1 LAQVDSA
8 TLLNLTADLFP
19 TPATTQADLL
29 DLRKTLAA
37 AFLGGQSPDDAG
49 LRKFVGEPAGGAA
62 EAIQEIGD
70 NPPPASTNRVIHRTT
85 GVPPAVALSGG
96 PSWQFGQVPARTIGP
111 FQDRGGRLHWF
122 DVFTTVAFFRVFAF
136 GEADPI
142 ALLPAGTAPVPA
154 GFVVLGGTVWLRA
167 RYLSAAAPATAWAGL
182 HIDSGTAKV
191 SGPGQAAPG
200 AILLRVGA
208 GLQLSVAL
216 STGGLAGFPANAT
229 FSISGNGIRPSGF
242 GPGSVAAFGATVPFS
257 PADGAPVY
265 VPDIRAILAP
275 LTSGVANFEP
285 TEAPLSGSAPIH
297 TIAWALPV
305 TDAPFASLAEA
316 EGPGSIALVLEPG
329 LEAAMADGNVSLNR
343 ATILISPQRVAAQAL
358 AAQTALTARNLDAWF
373 EEQSEHRSSFELRY
387 PSVIRFWYVRLAD
400 GAEAFVAN
408 CELTLHIE
416 RPLRASGDR
425 LESRIPVTQIL
436 EQDTAGTRLTL
447 TASQAADPTRRYALA
462 LSNALLTVA
471 EANAVELFGSLA
483 TPTEMVS
490 GSLAVGLPL
499 FLITPTLPDPY
510 TANFDPRAN
519 NQPSGDVRI
528 TVSVIWT
535 EPFAVEFD
543 IRLDP
548 PPATMPALASVL
560 PAPVTF
566 RALDALT
573 VRYKDNLPQQP
584 DRGLCLLDVSSNAA
598 QFGIA
603 LGFGDQIGGGLV
615 IQNQV
620 LNVGGS
626 NATVYL
632 LPQFQWE
639 PFYNRFNPKVPG
651 DAEGWRYFPNDG
663 GPTQA
668 AADIVD
674 LVPVRPLQVLDATV
688 NVYARRHGS
697 TNVLFTLPFG
707 LRAVALLN
715 PLDGQF
721 QTLPQLSIAAPR
733 FDGFHGAPQLSIAA
747 GTLADGQTWIAGQ
760 AQQVDN
766 LFPSP
771 PPNTLGAYVGG
782 GFNTAFLNG
791 VPLERIG
798 LSGYGANVFSR
809 WYLAKSADI
818 GITQAAMDGW
828 NGRTAH
834 ECIMFTSCL
843 IPCFARMVRTITLDR
858 RGGGTVVRYDSG
870 WVPTTPGLYDY
881 PGRTFHKC
889 ATSGIYNLREVR
901 DTDYVVTLSN
911 GVQLQAVY
919 YDGDIAMENPVS
931 GADAAGRVT
940 ARRHLGFIQLL
951 TIPPNPPAGPITADV
966 IDAVHLAELFSRV
979 GPLGGPVDCAIRI
992 GNSQHE
998 MKVTSIFA
1006 TNASANQ
1013 FSVGPFGSP
1022 VLRGPGAWGVV
1033 HMDNGSGAVEP
1044 VDAARGVPLVRA
1056 INGPYRWADP
1066 ADLFQNNPSS
1076 DYGFLFSSGPQR
1088 VLFRRPKIEPASAQ
1102 ISSTVPP
1109 LLADP
1114 YSLLKTTGLFP
1125 PPVQA
1130 IPFDQAG
1137 WGLDIASGALH
1148 LLPAPFTVKTVGQG
1162 FNLLKTAEW
1171 ASDLGYRD
1179 ADGNVT
1185 QFVIDSAAG
1194 WTIDSSGIRQALTF
1208 PLLGEVMKIVHTIH
1222 APVGSGES
1230 FPNPQF
1236 VFSPALDAV
1245 TDVLRMLREWA
1256 PDLPQPLTVNASFSG
1271 STFRLSAVADFQ
1283 IQDSDG
1289 NAIDCGMGKLKGDLK
1304 LGAEVSVDIAT
1315 RVPNGAIFFEVTGSW
1330 QQEIF
1335 PLIYGGGLMRF
1346 SVRGENSGK
1355 ATLELDACVTGSIGG
1370 DLIPGLVSLE
1380 ATVKYGYFLFTNP
1393 LLPGFMA
1400 GVEGRAKLVSGLLGF
1415 KLTVEGR
1422 IGITRT
1428 THDLADLKHICNL
1441 HGEILVAGTVTA
1453 VWLVDE
1459 RKSFRTQFDVN
1470 VDWKMLLLAAEAGL
1484 LPVP

>member
-1 LAQVDSA
+1 VAQGDAA
-8 TLLNLTADLFP
+8 TLLNLTGDLFP
-19 TPATTQADLL
+19 TPATTPADLL
-29 DLRKTLAA
+29 DVRKTLTAA
-37 AFLGGQSPDDAG
+37 LLGGQSPIDVA
-49 LRKFVGEPAGGAA
+49 LRPFVGEPAGGAE
-62 EAIQEIGD
+62 EAIQEIVD
-70 NPPPASTNRVIHRTT
+70 NPPPASTNRVLHRTT
-85 GVPPAVALSGG
+85 AIPPAVALSGG
-96 PSWQFGQVPARTIGP
+96 PAWQFGQVPARTIGP
-111 FQDRGGRLHWF
+111 FQDRGGRPHWF
-122 DVFTTVAFFRVFAF
+122 DVFTPSAFFRVYAL

-142 ALLPAGTAPVPA
+142 ALLPAGTAAGPA
-154 GFVVLGGTVWLRA
+154 GFILPGGTVWLRA
-167 RYLSAAAPATAWAGL
+167 RYLSAAARASAWAGL
-182 HIDSGTAKV
+182 HIDNGTAKA
-191 SGPGQAAPG
+191 SGPGQATPG
-200 AILLRVGA
+200 AILLRIGA
-208 GLQLSVAL
+208 GLQLSLTL
-216 STGGLAGFPANAT
+216 STGGLPSFPANAT
-229 FSISGNGIRPSGF
+229 FSVSGNGIRPGGF
-242 GPGSVAAFGATVPFS
+242 GPGSVTAFGATVPFS
-257 PADGAPVY
+257 PAAGAPDY
-265 VPDIRAILAP
+265 VPEIRAILAP
-275 LTSGVANFEP
+275 LTSGVADFEP
-285 TEAPLSGSAPIH
+285 ADTPLSGFAPIH

-316 EGPGSIALVLEPG
+316 EGPGSIALILDPG
-329 LEAAMADGNVSLNR
+329 VEASMANGNVVLNR
-343 ATILISPQRVAAQAL
+343 ATVLISPQRVAAEAL
-358 AAQTALTARNLDAWF
+358 TAQTALAPRTLDAWY
-373 EEQSEHRSSFELRY
+373 EERSEHRSGFELRY
-387 PSVIRFWYVRLAD
+387 PSVFPFWYVRLAD
-400 GAEAFVAN
+400 GAEAFLAN

-416 RPLRASGDR
+416 RPLRASGAR
-425 LESRIPVTQIL
+425 LESRISGTQIL
-436 EQDTAGTRLTL
+436 EQDAAGTRLML
-447 TASQAADPTRRYALA
+447 TASQSADPTRRYALA
-462 LSNALLTVA
+462 LSNGLLTVA
-471 EANAVELFGSLA
+471 EANAIELFGNLK
-483 TPTEMVS
+483 TPTEVVS

-499 FLITPTLPDPY
+499 FFITPTLPDPY
-510 TANFDPRAN
+510 AANFDPRAN
-519 NQPSGDVRI
+519 NQPSGDIRV

-548 PPATMPALASVL
+548 RPSNMQALASVL

-566 RALDALT
+566 RAMDALT
-573 VRYKDNLPQQP
+573 ARYKDNLLQQP
-584 DRGLCLLDVSSNAA
+584 DQGLCLLDVSSNSS

-603 LGFGDQIGGGLV
+603 LGFGDQPGGGLV
-615 IQNQV
+615 IQNQA
-620 LNVGGS
+620 LSVGGS
-626 NATVYL
+626 NATIFL

-639 PFYNRFNPKVPG
+639 PFYNRANPKIPG

-668 AADIVD
+668 AGQIVD
-674 LVPVRPLQVLDATV
+674 LVPVRPLAVLDATV
-688 NVYARRHGS
+688 NVYARRQGS

-707 LRAVALLN
+707 IRGVALLN

-721 QTLPQLSIAAPR
+721 QALPQLSIAAPR
-733 FDGFHGAPQLSIAA
+733 FAGFDAAPQISIIA

-791 VPLERIG
+791 LPLERIG
-798 LSGYGANVFSR
+798 LSGYGANLFSR
-809 WYLAKSADI
+809 WYLAKNADI
-818 GITQAAMDGW
+818 GITQAAMDAW

-834 ECIMFTSCL
+834 ECIMFTSFL
-843 IPCFARMVRTITLDR
+843 LPCFARMVRTITLDR
-858 RGGGTVVRYDSG
+858 RGGGAVVRYDSG
-870 WVPTTPGLYDY
+870 WVPTTPGLFDY
-881 PGRTFHKC
+881 LGRTFHKC
-889 ATSGIYNLREVR
+889 AMSGIYNLREVR

-919 YDGDIAMENPVS
+919 YDGDVAMENPVR

-951 TIPPNPPAGPITADV
+951 TIPPAPPVGPITADV
-966 IDAVHLAELFSRV
+966 IDAVHLAELFSLV
-979 GPLGGPVDCAIRI
+979 GPLGGPLDCAIRI

-998 MKVTSIFA
+998 MKVANVFA
-1006 TNASANQ
+1006 ANASADQ

-1022 VLRGPGAWGVV
+1022 VLNGPGAWSVV
-1033 HMDNGSGAVEP
+1033 RMDSGTGAVES
-1044 VDAARGVPLVRA
+1044 VHAARGVPLVRA

-1076 DYGFLFSSGPQR
+1076 DYGFLFSSGAQR
-1088 VLFRRPKIEPASAQ
+1088 VLFRRPKIEPAATQ
-1102 ISSTVPP
+1102 ISSAIPP

-1114 YSLLKTTGLFP
+1114 YALLKPTGLFP
-1125 PPVQA
+1125 PPAQA

-1137 WGLDIASGALH
+1137 WGLDVAGGTLQLS
-1148 LLPAPFTVKTVGQG
+1148 PTPFIVKTVGQG
-1162 FNLLKTAEW
+1162 FNILKTAEW
-1171 ASDLGYRD
+1171 ASDLAYRD
-1179 ADGNVT
+1179 AVDNVT
-1185 QFVIDSAAG
+1185 KFTIDSASG
-1194 WTIDSSGIRQALTF
+1194 WAIDSTGIRQALTF
-1208 PLLGEVMKIVHTIH
+1208 PILGEVMKIVHTIH
-1222 APVGSGES
+1222 APTGAEES

-1236 VFSPALDAV
+1236 VFSPVLDAV
-1245 TDVLRMLREWA
+1245 SDVLRMLREWA

-1271 STFRLSAVADFQ
+1271 STLRLSAVADFL

-1289 NAIDCGMGKLKGDLK
+1289 NAIECGMGKLKGDLK
-1304 LGAEVSVDIAT
+1304 LGADVSVDIAT

-1330 QQEIF
+1330 QQEVF

-1370 DLIPGLVSLE
+1370 DVIPGLVSLE

-1400 GVEGRAKLVSGLLGF
+1400 GIEGRAKLVSGLLGF

-1428 THDLADLKHICNL
+1428 THNLADAKHICSL

-1453 VWLVDE
+1453 VWVVDE

-1470 VDWKMLLLAAEAGL
+1470 VDWKMLLLAAKAGL